1 MKYLELKLE
10 LEKALEDKESKSKVY
25 ELYND
30 YDYFYNKEKG
40 HSDKERGDYIELYFK
55 FLDYLNEK

>member
-1 MKYLELKLE
+1 MKTIEYKLK

-30 YDYFYNKEKG
+30 YDSSYTKEKG
-40 HSDKERGDYIELYFK
+40 HSDEERGDYMELYFK
-55 FLDYLNEK
+55 FLDYMNTK

>member
-1 MKYLELKLE
+1 MKTVEYTLK

-30 YDYFYNKEKG
+30 YDYFYTKEKG
-40 HSDKERGDYIELYFK
+40 HSDEERGDYMELYFK
-55 FLDYLNEK
+55 FLDYMNSK

>member
-1 MKYLELKLE
+1 MKTIEYKLK

-30 YDYFYNKEKG
+30 YDYFYTKEKG
-40 HSDKERGDYIELYFK
+40 HSDEERGDYMELYFK
-55 FLDYLNEK
+55 FLDYMNSK